1 MAQKSTHSR
10 NCCTKFEQSAV
21 FLFLVFFCF
30 LSFFFVFFG
39 DLIVVNVSPNQNT
52 DLEVSCPPTQQRYV
66 TLIAGGTANL
76 TGGFAQS
83 IED

>member
-1 MAQKSTHSR
+1 MS
-10 NCCTKFEQSAV
+10 
-21 FLFLVFFCF
+21 
-30 LSFFFVFFG
+30 FG

-76 TGGFAQS
+76 TDGFAQVS
-83 IED
+83 RISRDKERSAGQVNED